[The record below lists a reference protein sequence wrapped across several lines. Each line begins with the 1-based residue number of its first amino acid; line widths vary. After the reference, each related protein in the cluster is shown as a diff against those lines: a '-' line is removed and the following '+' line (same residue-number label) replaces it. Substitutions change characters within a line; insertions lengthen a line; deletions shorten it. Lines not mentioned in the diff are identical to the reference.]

1 MVFRAAPEAYVRS
14 LLLTIMLTG
23 VAGLPTAGRA
33 QAPAPASNPV
43 PAPVP
48 APTPVAAPASTAPAP
63 DANQSGGMVV
73 RGIRVEGLQRIAEGT
88 VFNYLPINIGDRID
102 ESRIQEAI
110 RAVYGTGFFK
120 DVEMRWDNGTL
131 IVVVAERPSIAD
143 FTITG
148 NKDIKTEDLKEPLAR
163 IGLKK
168 GRTFNQSVLDEVEQS
183 LTDQY
188 FSRGKYA
195 ATIKA
200 DVKELPGNKV
210 DIAITIKEGDRAKIR
225 QINIVGNK
233 SFPDKELLESFEL
246 KTPGW
251 LSWLRQD
258 DRYSREALTGDLEK
272 LRSFYMDRGFADFGV
287 ESTQV
292 AISPDKKNIYITI
305 NLVEGE
311 RYKVSDVRL
320 GGELVLPEAQLS
332 PLVQVKPGQTYS
344 QRLITQSADL
354 IRLRLSEDGYAFATV
369 EPVPEL
375 DREAKTVAVT
385 LYVEPKKRVYVRR
398 VNFNGTSSVNDE
410 VFRREMRQ
418 FEGGYL
424 SNSRLERSKIRIQR
438 LPYIEKVEE
447 ATNPVPGTPDLV
459 DLDFNITEGLPGQFG
474 GGVGYSESQKLILNG
489 SFVHTNFMG
498 TGNRVQA
505 DINSGRYRT
514 VYSFSF
520 TDPYT
525 TINEVSRTISV
536 AYRDIT
542 QFTSAASDFST
553 KTLSASVEYSY
564 PLTEFQRFILG
575 GTWQSAELLSDSFSS
590 RQAQQ
595 WVRNNGKS
603 ETSFVTGGAIYTSKF
618 DTFEFVAGWVYDS
631 RNRSLFADRGARHRL
646 VFNTTVPGSDIEYY
660 TVNYN
665 YQQYWPLTSW
675 ATMLFKV
682 DLGYGDAFGDT
693 TSLPPYKNYFGGGPD
708 TVRGFQENSLGPK
721 DDFGNPY
728 GGDTLVSGQAEL
740 LLPIPEKWQSKAR
753 FALFYDVGNVYS
765 LGDVQFYDKPGTN
778 PIKYDFHN
786 GDLKQSVG
794 ISAQWLAPLGLF
806 RFSYAMPLNA
816 ESATSSSYGD
826 DTERFQFSIG
836 GAF

>member
-1 MVFRAAPEAYVRS
+1 MPGLAVAQQPDPAAA
-14 LLLTIMLTG
+14 TG
-23 VAGLPTAGRA
+23 AAGL
-33 QAPAPASNPV
+33 
-43 PAPVP
+43 
-48 APTPVAAPASTAPAP
+48 
-63 DANQSGGMVV
+63 VV

-88 VFNYLPINIGDRID
+88 VFNYLPINIGDQID
-102 ESRIQEAI
+102 ENRIREAI
-110 RAVYGTGFFK
+110 RAVYSTGFFR

-131 IVVVAERPSIAD
+131 VVVVAERPSIAD

-200 DVKELPGNKV
+200 EVNDLPDNKV
-210 DIAITIKEGDRAKIR
+210 DIAITIKEGDRARIR
-225 QINIVGNK
+225 QINLVGNT
-233 SFPDKELLESFEL
+233 SFSDKELLGQFEL
-246 KTPGW
+246 KTPDW
-251 LSWLRQD
+251 LSWIRQD
-258 DRYSREALTGDLEK
+258 DRYSREALSGDLEK

-292 AISPDKKNIYITI
+292 AISPDKGDIFITI

-311 RYKVSDVRL
+311 RYKISDVRL
-320 GGELVLPEAQLS
+320 GGELVLSEAQLN
-332 PLVQVKPGQTYS
+332 PFVQVKPGQTYS

-354 IRLRLSEDGYAFATV
+354 IRLRLSEEGYAFATV

-375 DREAKTVAVT
+375 DREAKTAAVT

-410 VFRREMRQ
+410 VFRRELRQ
-418 FEGGYL
+418 FEGAYL

-447 ATNPVPGTPDLV
+447 NTNPVPGTPDLV

-498 TGNRVQA
+498 SGNRVQA

-514 VYSFSF
+514 VYSFAF

-525 TINEVSRTISV
+525 TINEVSRTISF

-542 QFTSAASDFST
+542 QFTSQASDFST

-564 PLTEFQRFILG
+564 PLTEYQRLILG

-603 ETSFVTGGAIYTSKF
+603 ETSFVNGGAIYTSDF
-618 DTFEFVAGWVYDS
+618 DTFEMVAGWVYDS

-646 VFNTTVPGSDIEYY
+646 VANTTIPGSDVEYF
-660 TVNYN
+660 TINYN
-665 YQQYWPLTSW
+665 YQQYVPLTRW

-708 TVRGFQENSLGPK
+708 TVRGFRENELGPK

-753 FALFYDVGNVYS
+753 FSLFYDVGNVYS
-765 LGDVQFYDKPGTN
+765 LGNVEFYDKQGVN
-778 PIKYDFHN
+778 PIKYDFSTEN
-786 GDLKQSVG
+786 LKQSVG
-794 ISAQWLAPLGLF
+794 IAAQWLAPLGLF
-806 RFSYAMPLNA
+806 RFSYALPLNA
-816 ESATSSSYGD
+816 ESGTTSLYGD